1 MRGSCATTRPPP
13 QVIVWPGGR
22 GGWGEG
28 HSRRPTQR
36 RASRPP
42 EGARRHSDEGEQDEA
57 LIQGHADGRPRPSRA
72 LRRGLAPWRQARSRC
87 AAAPSQS
94 RRKRRRQ
101 LMCNGECK
109 YIADKPRQK
118 YSETHFNF
126 AGVHIRGCSSQ
137 NAFFNAESGMSDFG
151 STRLQVGDMAPAL
164 EWR

>member
-1 MRGSCATTRPPP
+1 MSGSCTTTRPSSLVKNMVRWTWAGSCRVNNKAKWRRRSPRYTRARGP
-13 QVIVWPGGR
+13 DRGGR
-22 GGWGEG
+22 QA
-28 HSRRPTQR
+28 P
-36 RASRPP
+36 
-42 EGARRHSDEGEQDEA
+42 GAV
-57 LIQGHADGRPRPSRA
+57 
-72 LRRGLAPWRQARSRC
+72 RRGLAPWRQARSRC

-101 LMCNGECK
+101 LMCNCECK

-118 YSETHFNF
+118 YSETHFHF
-126 AGVHIRGCSSQ
+126 SGIHIRGCSSQ